1 MTLILIFY
9 RKMYTTK
16 INGQNVRICIV
27 FVLWEPFWKCSV
39 QAIEPLKEVKIDC
52 EQSLCSNIR
61 GKENENIESVR
72 YTSSGASLTLL
83 VLLLIFLF
91 VLTGFT
97 YSKRETACELRSKSI
112 SCNSP
117 LFLNLHLFSFEYPI
131 FFVHNSILINSHRS
145 WLSVTSEYFLN
156 ICG

>member
-1 MTLILIFY
+1 MIVWF
-9 RKMYTTK
+9 YTTHNRLLPSVCEIYAPLCK
-16 INGQNVRICIV
+16 IKQIQELYFFHRFNQFILLFSFSSIDRPVTI
-27 FVLWEPFWKCSV
+27 FVLCLFFFLFYENRFESALYR
-39 QAIEPLKEVKIDC
+39 QSSLSTEVKIDC

-97 YSKRETACELRSKSI
+97 YSKRETACELRS
-112 SCNSP
+112 N
-117 LFLNLHLFSFEYPI
+117 FL
-131 FFVHNSILINSHRS
+131 
-145 WLSVTSEYFLN
+145 
-156 ICG
+156 